1 MDLKNH
7 SSDKDLP
14 EHPFEKTNLRSPENF
29 EKIVSSYEDKEK
41 DFIGI
46 ISRTLIELVP
56 FIKILCQFFEAFY
69 KNNISWIKFKT
80 TTLIKQN

>member
-41 DFIGI
+41 DFIEI
-46 ISRTLIELVP
+46 ISSCNRIRSN
-56 FIKILCQFFEAFY
+56 Y
-69 KNNISWIKFKT
+69 KN
-80 TTLIKQN
+80 TLSIFRSFL